1 LLFERQFKP
10 ANGTSIVLF
19 KPWREAVRV
28 VYMTARHKHT
38 FTVHV
43 DILAAYCTR
52 WWLKLLTVLLAMLLL
67 YLD

>member
-1 LLFERQFKP
+1 M
-10 ANGTSIVLF
+10 
-19 KPWREAVRV
+19 

-52 WWLKLLTVLLAMLLL
+52 WWLKLLTVLLAMLLF